1 MRIDREKSIALVVD
15 IQEKL
20 APHIH
25 NSEVLL
31 ERIQV
36 LIKGLK
42 ILDIPMVLNEQYKK
56 GLGETVGS
64 IKSLIPEV
72 KNYEKITFSC
82 CQNTPTLTHIL
93 ESGRRTAIVMGME
106 THICVMQTCIDLIA
120 SGIHPVLV
128 VDCVGSRFE
137 RDHDIALK
145 RMSQEGVIL
154 ATTESV
160 LFELC
165 KNSKDGAFKEIS
177 KLIK

>member
-1 MRIDREKSIALVVD
+1 MRVDREKTIALVID
-15 IQEKL
+15 IQERL

-25 NSEVLL
+25 NSEALI

-42 ILDIPMVLNEQYKK
+42 ILGIPMVLNEQYKK
-56 GLGETVGS
+56 GLGETVGP
-64 IKSLIPEV
+64 IKSLIHDV
-72 KNYEKITFSC
+72 KNYEKVTFSC

-128 VDCVGSRFE
+128 TDCVGSRFE

-145 RMSQEGVIL
+145 RMIQEGVTP
-154 ATTESV
+154 ATVESV

-165 KNSKDGAFKEIS
+165 KNSKDDAFKEIS
-177 KLIK
+177 ALVK